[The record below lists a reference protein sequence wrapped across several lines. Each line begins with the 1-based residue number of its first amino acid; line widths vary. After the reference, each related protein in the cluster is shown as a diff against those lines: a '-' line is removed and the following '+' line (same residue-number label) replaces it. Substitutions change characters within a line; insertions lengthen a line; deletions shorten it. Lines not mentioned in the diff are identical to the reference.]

1 MPEDDTGELDD
12 LKPLAKSMAASA
24 RKAGVR
30 ALGSGRWLAEWV
42 VDNAPRIPV
51 RDATTLSRHHDG
63 KTGDTLAAAL
73 ILAASRASAGVGAAT
88 GALAAAE
95 ELMPPAWLALPL
107 EVVVET
113 GVVAAIELK
122 LVAELHEVYGMRVPG
137 TGADRG
143 MLLVRSWA
151 ERRGLAPGAGAGSG
165 AAGGDATV
173 TRAVRDEVVR
183 LAGRRLVRR
192 MGRNVTSLAPM
203 LLGAVAGASLN
214 RRATRTLGEAMA
226 RDLRDLSRRD
236 LNLRD
241 PNLRDEPGGP

>member
-1 MPEDDTGELDD
+1 MAEPNDELDQAMSGGS
-12 LKPLAKSMAASA
+12 LKPLAVSMAKSA
-24 RKAGVR
+24 KKAGAR
-30 ALGSGRWLAEWV
+30 AVASGRWLGEWV

-51 RDATTLSRHHDG
+51 RDAATLSRHHEG
-63 KTGDTLAAAL
+63 KTGDALAAAL
-73 ILAASRASAGVGAAT
+73 ILAASRTSAGVGAAT

-122 LVAELHEVYGMRVPG
+122 LVAELHEVYGRRVPG
-137 TGADRG
+137 SGTDRG

-151 ERRGLAPGAGAGSG
+151 ERRGLAAGAAG
-165 AAGGDATV
+165 AAGGAGNDVAV

-183 LAGRRLVRR
+183 LASRRLVRR

-203 LLGAVAGASLN
+203 LLGAVAGATMN
-214 RRATRTLGEAMA
+214 RRATRSLGEVMA
-226 RDLRDLSRRD
+226 RDLRDQSGA
-236 LNLRD
+236 
-241 PNLRDEPGGP
+241 P